1 MLFIVNEEDEEE
13 EVVIEETDVTPEVEM
28 LEVVDNAEVA
38 LVSVFEFSTKGT
50 MKLNVTVNGKEVIV
64 IVGCSTTHKFI
75 HQRIVEKLKLPLSS
89 IAKYGVIIGK
99 WYNSRGK
106 QSV

>member
-1 MLFIVNEEDEEE
+1 MLFIVNEEDKEE

-38 LVSVFEFSTKGT
+38 LVSMFEFSTKGT
-50 MKLNVTVNGKEVIV
+50 MKLNVTVKGKEVMV
-64 IVGCSTTHKFI
+64 IMGCNMTQFYSSTNCREAKIAT
-75 HQRIVEKLKLPLSS
+75 VEHCEIWSD
-89 IAKYGVIIGK
+89 YWK